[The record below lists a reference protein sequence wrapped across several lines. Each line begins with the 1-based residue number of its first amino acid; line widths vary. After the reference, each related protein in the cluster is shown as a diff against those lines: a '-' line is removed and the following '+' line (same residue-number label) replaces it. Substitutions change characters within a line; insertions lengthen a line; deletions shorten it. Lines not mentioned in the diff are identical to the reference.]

1 MPVINP
7 GGNISD
13 NPTNLSINVSSSK
26 SSSSSSSSS
35 LSAIETISLATT
47 LLLLLVEGGEM
58 VSTFFSSVSSSLG
71 VSSLP
76 LSSEVSRSS
85 DFVPVVSFV
94 SSVSS
99 SITASTTFISSS
111 GLSSPASVSSSG
123 LSSTTSV
130 SSGFNFSIE
139 ISLDSDEEPLDV
151 GAGGATASLSSPARL
166 LSDILIPFF
175 NNDYLF
181 R

>member
-1 MPVINP
+1 M
-7 GGNISD
+7 
-13 NPTNLSINVSSSK
+13 
-26 SSSSSSSSS
+26 
-35 LSAIETISLATT
+35 ETISLATT

-58 VSTFFSSVSSSLG
+58 VSTFFSFVSSSLGG

-85 DFVPVVSFV
+85 GFVSFVSFV
-94 SSVSS
+94 SSATT
-99 SITASTTFISSS
+99 SITASSTLI
-111 GLSSPASVSSSG
+111 SSSG

-151 GAGGATASLSSPARL
+151 GAGGVTASLSSPARL
-166 LSDILIPFF
+166 LSDILIPFLD
-175 NNDYLF
+175 NDYLF
-181 R
+181 